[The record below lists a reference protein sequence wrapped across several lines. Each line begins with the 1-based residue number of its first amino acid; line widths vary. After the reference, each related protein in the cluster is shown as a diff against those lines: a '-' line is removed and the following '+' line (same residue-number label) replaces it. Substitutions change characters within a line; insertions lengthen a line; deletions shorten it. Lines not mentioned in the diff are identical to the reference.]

1 MLQLRA
7 VTPWVK
13 TDSAL
18 TPSISDH
25 QLLWSVA
32 MVGVAVVVGTSA
44 TLLAPVALAAAGF
57 GSAGVVAGS
66 LAAGWQAS
74 IGEPGQTLSLSL
86 SNICR

>member
-1 MLQLRA
+1 
-7 VTPWVK
+7 
-13 TDSAL
+13 
-18 TPSISDH
+18 
-25 QLLWSVA
+25 
-32 MVGVAVVVGTSA
+32 MVGVAVVAGTSA

-86 SNICR
+86 SNV